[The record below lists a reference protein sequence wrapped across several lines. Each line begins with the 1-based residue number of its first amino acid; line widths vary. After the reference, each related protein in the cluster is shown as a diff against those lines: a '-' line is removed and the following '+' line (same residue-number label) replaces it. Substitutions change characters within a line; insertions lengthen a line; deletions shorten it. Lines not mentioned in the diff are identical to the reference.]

1 MALRL
6 ERLVSAPACGATDE
20 EILRRAASLAA
31 GVKMGFSSPLED
43 AVQVNKMALL
53 PTEHR
58 RAFPEKKG
66 VSALVRG
73 IATLLGEPDFVL
85 QSHLEIPETLERA
98 AALWAARGR
107 KIIFIGWEAKVRAF
121 LVFEKVG

>member
-6 ERLVSAPACGATDE
+6 EKLVSAPACGATDE
-20 EILRRAASLAA
+20 EILRRAVSLAA
-31 GVKMGFSSPLED
+31 DLSLDFSKPLEI
-43 AVQVNKMALL
+43 AARANGMALL
-53 PTEHR
+53 PTEYR
-58 RAFPEKKG
+58 KAFPERQG
-66 VSALVRG
+66 ASALVRG

-98 AALWAARGR
+98 AKDLTAKGR